1 MARSRAERGQREAQ
15 RHAEW
20 VQQQQQLRA
29 MQALQQARPQPGGGE
44 AEGMSAEEMR
54 RKLQLKMLLDIGL
67 TPAVAAATAAT
78 PEATASEGH
87 VMPQQQLQ
95 HLLLLN
101 QLQQQLQQMQP
112 PQLAPVDAKHAAGG
126 LSLLQPA
133 MASACK
139 VEDEH
144 VAL

>member
-1 MARSRAERGQREAQ
+1 
-15 RHAEW
+15 
-20 VQQQQQLRA
+20 
-29 MQALQQARPQPGGGE
+29 
-44 AEGMSAEEMR
+44 MSAEEMR
-54 RKLQLKMLLDIGL
+54 RTLQLKMLLDIGL
-67 TPAVAAATAAT
+67 TPAVAAPP

-112 PQLAPVDAKHAAGG
+112 PQLAPVGAKHAAGG

>member
-1 MARSRAERGQREAQ
+1 
-15 RHAEW
+15 
-20 VQQQQQLRA
+20 
-29 MQALQQARPQPGGGE
+29 
-44 AEGMSAEEMR
+44 MSAEEMR

-67 TPAVAAATAAT
+67 TPAVAAAT

-101 QLQQQLQQMQP
+101 QLQQQLHQMQP
-112 PQLAPVDAKHAAGG
+112 PQLAAVGAKHAAGG

-133 MASACK
+133 MANACK

-144 VAL
+144 VAP

>member
-1 MARSRAERGQREAQ
+1 
-15 RHAEW
+15 
-20 VQQQQQLRA
+20 
-29 MQALQQARPQPGGGE
+29 
-44 AEGMSAEEMR
+44 MSAEEMR

-67 TPAVAAATAAT
+67 TPAVVAATAPEGAAT
-78 PEATASEGH
+78 PEAKASEGH
-87 VMPQQQLQ
+87 VMQQQQLQ

-112 PQLAPVDAKHAAGG
+112 PQLAPVGAKHAAGG